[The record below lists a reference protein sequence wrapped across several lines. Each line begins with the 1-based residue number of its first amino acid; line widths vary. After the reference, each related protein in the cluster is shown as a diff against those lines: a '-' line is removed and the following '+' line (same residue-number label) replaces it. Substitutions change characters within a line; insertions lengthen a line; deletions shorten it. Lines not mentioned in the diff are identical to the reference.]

1 MAIWLVLCPIHEGGS
16 FLVLIVQLYTLTWFR
31 MCTWKHQLSLVEIQ
45 WGFRMEKSKYLFW
58 NINPHTQHFLWRR
71 IFLGYPYSWLMD
83 AHIRISFTACDEHP
97 LLVLKK
103 SHSHPQR
110 HNHPTFLL
118 PFHSSWL
125 LPSLQ
130 FQTCFKLET
139 LPTSQQRQQNRWRR
153 HSISIDL
160 PWDIHFWN
168 LVPWHHLIH
177 IRRSVTTFAGHLVYR
192 FHGGCQIFY
201 SEVGVWVVCILVKRK
216 MSSHIEDSF
225 GGRILNFVIQLLTFI

>member
-1 MAIWLVLCPIHEGGS
+1 MISILIICQRIILKGHRWSFTPHNSYKGSDVLQWHGNLVGPMSHPWRWQFHRLNRSALYPYVIQSVYLETATIPCWDPVG
-16 FLVLIVQLYTLTWFR
+16 VQDMFE
-31 MCTWKHQLSLVEIQ
+31 K
-45 WGFRMEKSKYLFW
+45 KSKYLFW

-71 IFLGYPYSWLMD
+71 IFLGYPYSRLMD
-83 AHIRISFTACDEHP
+83 AHIRISLTACDEHP

-139 LPTSQQRQQNRWRR
+139 LPTSQQRQQNRWGR
-153 HSISIDL
+153 HSIHWPPMRHPLLESCSLTSLNTSQNISEGL
-160 PWDIHFWN
+160 LLLL
-168 LVPWHHLIH
+168 LV
-177 IRRSVTTFAGHLVYR
+177 T
-192 FHGGCQIFY
+192 
-201 SEVGVWVVCILVKRK
+201 
-216 MSSHIEDSF
+216 
-225 GGRILNFVIQLLTFI
+225 